1 MSNNYNYL
9 GWDDFIPQTLQM
21 PIAHNNFTN
30 ITISVPPNK
39 LS

>member
-21 PIAHNNFTN
+21 PIAHSNFTN
-30 ITISVPPNK
+30 FTISVQPNS